1 MIIINVWKTKG
12 NKSGLSTLCQMFLQI
27 SLRTLQDFPE
37 CHENRAVPF
46 GTPERSPSICKEI
59 SQEQSVLIVGWK
71 LNLSITFS
79 VPTSLSPI
87 CLSAG
92 ERENKWKMEKRSN
105 QNYLGIGKEHLLRR
119 QKKRGEETWTKQV
132 TEQNCGRKVKYIYTH
147 AHTYIYINAIF
158 RKKGRGRK
166 LSLK

>member
-1 MIIINVWKTKG
+1 MSTVSVHSHQKTFCALRTLGLLWKSTSQIFFHICLSGYYPKRKLLNRSSIWYMIIINVWKTKG

-92 ERENKWKMEKRSN
+92 ERENK
-105 QNYLGIGKEHLLRR
+105 
-119 QKKRGEETWTKQV
+119 
-132 TEQNCGRKVKYIYTH
+132 
-147 AHTYIYINAIF
+147 
-158 RKKGRGRK
+158 
-166 LSLK
+166 